1 MKQKRTYLK
10 VPGQAVRITIEGPSG
25 AGKTQVAQ
33 KLVELFQGDGLFVA
47 ASNVG
52 MADVV
57 TVTCPTTAEAQS
69 LYLDTLDE
77 HQRETLRGHLDALG
91 YEL

>member
-1 MKQKRTYLK
+1 MKTKRKYLK
-10 VPGQAVRITIEGPSG
+10 VPGQAIRITIEGPSG

-33 KLVELFQGDGLFVA
+33 KLIELFQGDGLFVA

-52 MADVV
+52 MSDVV
-57 TVTCPTTAEAQS
+57 TVTCPTAKES
-69 LYLDTLDE
+69 RDLYLETLGQHE
-77 HQRETLRGHLDALG
+77 IATLRGHLDALG